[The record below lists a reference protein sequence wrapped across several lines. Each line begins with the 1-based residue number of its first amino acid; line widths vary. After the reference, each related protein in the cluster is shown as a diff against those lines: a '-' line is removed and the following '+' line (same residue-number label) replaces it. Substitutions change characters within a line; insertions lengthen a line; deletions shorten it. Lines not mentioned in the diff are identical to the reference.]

1 MVPDTY
7 HSFLMDHVN
16 EALSADLALAA
27 ELHVV
32 LKEEAR
38 AVTETWRQVRDTMLG
53 SSERRQSNERDHLP
67 EALELCVGGFKT
79 VPWKRGLS
87 GVHYAKRGRG
97 RGQLMRLDPGQAAP
111 HHSHSVLEAT
121 VVLQGAFDDGQ
132 GINHRGDL
140 VLGWPGM
147 THRPAA
153 AGDEVCICYVAREPK
168 PFWRLS

>member
-87 GVHYAKRGRG
+87 GVHYAKRGCLKQQLCFRG
-97 RGQLMRLDPGQAAP
+97 PLMMVRASTTG
-111 HHSHSVLEAT
+111 
-121 VVLQGAFDDGQ
+121 
-132 GINHRGDL
+132 GI
-140 VLGWPGM
+140 WSW
-147 THRPAA
+147 
-153 AGDEVCICYVAREPK
+153 AGRA
-168 PFWRLS
+168 